1 MMVMKQFEI
10 VIIGGGIAGLAT
22 AEIFARCG
30 FKTLL
35 VEKNA
40 KLCTE
45 SSGLHHEWFHF
56 GSLYSIFPRNHF
68 LRFMVKGIEDLLFYY
83 SDFDGMNLS
92 VRDTDGQLLTIDND
106 GGWIRKDN
114 LQYLITDTKHTDFHL
129 QFNRGIYQKIFMK
142 ISWYYA
148 VKQFIARHNRFYQ
161 CDWRK
166 GNASSYIPR
175 FGWWDYSEDRLADFQ
190 SDEINLNFAHH
201 TIMQSY
207 DSIMNAYQIISE
219 LTKSFL
225 SNGGD
230 ILTDTCFENY
240 QTLSN
245 AILINLNN
253 QSVKTRKLILATGKH
268 LHQFIRQP
276 LKVKTVLSPL
286 LVAYPAVCSMNFV
299 RLTPF
304 VSSTINHLKHT
315 IDGIDYSLIGS
326 GIFIPENNE
335 QSIINTQQNLLK
347 NAKSVF
353 PALNQAQLTTI
364 YFGYKTEL
372 TDSVINRNYS
382 YQIKEIEPDMFVILP
397 GKFSLAFSLAINTF
411 KQVVGHFPNPHLHYD
426 KNLNVGNLIG
436 LTKHKAIVKAFY
448 ETNHN

>member
-1 MMVMKQFEI
+1 MKQFEI

-56 GSLYSIFPRNHF
+56 GSLYSIFPRNQF
-68 LRFMVKGIEDLLFYY
+68 LCTMVKGIEDLLLYY
-83 SDFDGMNLS
+83 SDFEGMNLR
-92 VRDTDGQLLTIDND
+92 VRYTDGKLLTIDNES
-106 GGWIRKDN
+106 GWIRKN
-114 LQYLITDTKHTDFHL
+114 KLQYLITDTKHADFYL
-129 QFNRGIYQKIFMK
+129 QFNREIYQKFFMK
-142 ISWYYA
+142 FSWHFA

-175 FGWWDYSEDRLADFQ
+175 FGWRDYSEDRLFDFQ
-190 SDEINLNFAHH
+190 SDEVNLSSAHH

-225 SNGGD
+225 SNGGN
-230 ILTDTCFENY
+230 ILTDTRFENY
-240 QTLSN
+240 QTISN
-245 AILINLNN
+245 AILVNLNN
-253 QSVKTRKLILATGKH
+253 KSVKTNKLILATGKH
-268 LHQFIRQP
+268 LSKHAKQQ

-286 LVAYPAVCSMNFV
+286 LVAYPAVCSTNFV

-304 VSSTINHLKHT
+304 VLNTINHLKHT
-315 IDGIDYSLIGS
+315 INGINYSLVGS
-326 GIFIPENNE
+326 GISVLENDE
-335 QSIINTQQNLLK
+335 QSILNTQNNLLEK
-347 NAKSVF
+347 AKLVF
-353 PALNQAQLTTI
+353 PTLNQAKLINI
-364 YFGYKTEL
+364 YFGSKTEL
-372 TDSVINRNYS
+372 ADSVINRNYS
-382 YQIKEIEPDMFVILP
+382 YQIKEIEPDTFVILP

-411 KQVVGHFPNPHLHYD
+411 KQVVGHFPNPHIHYN
-426 KNLNVGNLIG
+426 KNLKVGNLIG
-436 LTKHKAIVKAFY
+436 LTKHKAIVKEFY
-448 ETNHN
+448 ETHQS